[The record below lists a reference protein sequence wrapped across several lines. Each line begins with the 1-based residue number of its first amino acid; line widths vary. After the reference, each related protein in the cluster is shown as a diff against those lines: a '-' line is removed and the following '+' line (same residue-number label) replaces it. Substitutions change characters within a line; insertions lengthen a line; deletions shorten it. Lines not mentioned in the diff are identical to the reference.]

1 MFIMIV
7 GSGRLGFGLARAL
20 SSRHEDVVLIDDG
33 LDPQK
38 FIDNFDG
45 LIVDGDPMD
54 MSVLERSGIKHT
66 DLFIAVTADDNV
78 NATCVQA
85 VRKIYGVPRAVARI
99 ADPDCEKFYR
109 SLGLDTVCPTTTGVN
124 QVLEMIQKDRFDSF
138 EDNLDHSLICIHPQK
153 EWVGLSIFHI
163 PLPNDVY
170 VVGLLRNGR
179 VTRVARHEVVRPNDS
194 IVISK
199 KPEKQEMVWSA

>member
-1 MFIMIV
+1 MFIMIA

-20 SSRHEDVVLIDDG
+20 SSRHEDVVIIDDG

-99 ADPDCEKFYR
+99 ADPDLEKFYR

-153 EWVGLSIFHI
+153 EWVGLSISHI
-163 PLPNDVY
+163 PLPKDVY

-194 IVISK
+194 IVISR
-199 KPEKQEMVWSA
+199 KPERQEMVWSA